1 LDFQNLNI
9 RNILIPTTFFCL
21 WLTGFST
28 EAVEQ
33 ILALVFIFS
42 FGILHGANDIFLIQ
56 KINLGDRALSPVITL
71 ALYIAF
77 VFLIALMFYFIPA
90 FALLGFIV
98 FSAFHFGE
106 QHWIGQIAGSLV
118 LKNLFFTV
126 YGLLILNLLFALHEA
141 EVLEVIQEITGKS
154 ITAGLFM
161 AGFWISF
168 IAFLALSLILFKGV
182 KWITILP
189 LEILLIGIFWVVFK
203 TASLL
208 WAFAIYF
215 ILWHAIPSLMDQLK
229 MLYGRATRKNGRRY
243 LNSAAIYWVGSLL
256 TLATAY
262 FWFRDP
268 EYGFLP
274 IFFSFLAAITFPHV
288 LVMSGFYRNLSES
301 DKS

>member
-1 LDFQNLNI
+1 MDLKNLNV
-9 RNILIPTTFFCL
+9 RNILIPATFFCL

-33 ILALVFIFS
+33 ILALIFIFS

-56 KINLGDRALSPVITL
+56 KINLGGKALAPFKTL
-71 ALYIAF
+71 GLYIAF
-77 VFLIALMFYFIPA
+77 VFLIAFMFYFMPVI
-90 FALLGFIV
+90 ALTGFIV

-106 QHWIGQIAGSLV
+106 QHWIGQITGTSV
-118 LKNLFFTV
+118 LKHLFFTV
-126 YGLLILNLLFALHEA
+126 YGLVILNLLFALHEA
-141 EVLEVIQEITGKS
+141 EVIEVILEITGET
-154 ITAGLFM
+154 ITTGFFM
-161 AGFWISF
+161 PSFWISF
-168 IAFLALSLILFKGV
+168 TAFLALSLVFFKGV
-182 KWITILP
+182 SWIKVLP

-229 MLYGRATRKNGRRY
+229 MLYGKVSRRNGQRY
-243 LNSAAIYWVGSLL
+243 LNSAAIYWIGSLL
-256 TLATAY
+256 TLAVAY

-288 LVMSGFYRNLSES
+288 LVISGFYRNSS
-301 DKS
+301 GPNQS

>member
-1 LDFQNLNI
+1 MDLKRFNI
-9 RNILIPTTFFCL
+9 RNILIPATFFCL
-21 WLTGFST
+21 WLTGFSDD
-28 EAVEQ
+28 AVEQ
-33 ILALVFIFS
+33 VLALVFIFS

-56 KINLGDRALSPVITL
+56 KINVGGHALAPILTL

-77 VFLIALMFYFIPA
+77 VLLIAILFYLIPVY
-90 FALLGFIV
+90 ALFGFIL

-106 QHWIGQIAGSLV
+106 QHWIGQLEGSLV
-118 LKNLFFTV
+118 LKNLFFTA

-141 EVLEVIQEITGKS
+141 EVIEVIQEITGELMVE
-154 ITAGLFM
+154 GLFM
-161 AGFWISF
+161 IGFW
-168 IAFLALSLILFKGV
+168 LSLIAFMALSFVLIKGV
-182 KWITILP
+182 RWMMVMP

-229 MLYGRATRKNGRRY
+229 MLYGNVTRKNGKRY
-243 LNSAAIYWVGSLL
+243 LNSAAIYWIGSLL
-256 TLATAY
+256 TLVVAY

-288 LVMSGFYRNLSES
+288 LVMSGFYRNSAGAE
-301 DKS
+301 KS